1 MAVQNIFATTTAGR
15 VPASRLDE
23 NFDYLL
29 DITNTSTA
37 NAVADLAA
45 LKALTT
51 RPEAVIVETGQ
62 AKGVWQWEL
71 GSSTTA
77 DDALVVTPTSGT
89 AGRYK
94 RVYDGPLNVT
104 WWGTAGDGSTDD
116 AVPLQAAITAST
128 TLGRAL
134 YVPQATYITGTK
146 LTSVTG
152 LELFGDG
159 WDSIIKMKNSSNIAA
174 ILEVGGE
181 ASQSSGEIRDIC
193 FDGNL
198 ANNTAGVGL
207 NIIRGYKFNLFN
219 VRVTLCSSHG
229 IQYSG
234 TATSFENYIRQC
246 NSYAN
251 EGFGVYMIGA
261 VTDTHVDSCDIG
273 FNTLGGIRPSTS
285 CTMRDNTVW
294 GGGLATS
301 VGIQTAGSNT
311 RIFNNIVEGH
321 GLHGIQIAA
330 GNHYARIKGNTIY
343 AVSYSSG
350 TTGSYDGIHIE
361 AATNGCMIEA
371 NSVYAAIDASG
382 YSPRY
387 ALNFAGAHETSVVAG
402 NDFTWLVAGATLAQR
417 TAGAVCSGV
426 LETDKCD
433 FNWIRTRVRARRSAS
448 LTTLTVGAWTALPF
462 NTEDVDTLTEFSNG
476 VFTPKDTGLYEIESR
491 VLYTPQAA
499 DQDLGLSFYT
509 NAGVEV
515 RRLGFT
521 QSQNTSFHQIGG
533 VAVEYLTGGTA
544 YDLRY
549 WVENTATVIEATG
562 AITYCK
568 IRAVPL

>member
-1 MAVQNIFATTTAGR
+1 VTGIKISGLGQAGTLDGSELVPIVQSGVTVRTTASEISSY
-15 VPASRLDE
+15 ASGTG
-23 NFDYLL
+23 NFLL
-29 DITNTSTA
+29 TA
-37 NAVADLAA
+37 NNLSDVANSQAA
-45 LKALTT
+45 
-51 RPEAVIVETGQ
+51 
-62 AKGVWQWEL
+62 
-71 GSSTTA
+71 TA
-77 DDALVVTPTSGT
+77 NLDFLQSGT
-89 AGRYK
+89 GAAARTVHSKLGDVFSVK
-94 RVYDGPLNVT
+94 DFDAV
-104 WWGTAGDGSTDD
+104 GDGSTDD
-116 AVPLQAAITAST
+116 AAALQAAITAST
-128 TLGRAL
+128 TLGKAL
-134 YVPQATYITGTK
+134 YVPKGTYITGTK

-159 WDSIIKMKNSSNIAA
+159 WDSIIKMKDSSNIAA

-198 ANNTAGVGL
+198 ANNTAGIGL

-219 VRVTLCSSHG
+219 VRVTSCSSHG

-361 AATNGCMIEA
+361 ASTNGCMIEA

-417 TAGAVCSGV
+417 TAGAVCNGI
-426 LETDKCD
+426 LATDKCD
-433 FNWIRTRVRARRSAS
+433 FNWIRTNLLVRLSANVNPAG
-448 LTTLTVGAWTALPF
+448 TGAFITFPF
-462 NTEDVDTLTEFSNG
+462 NTEDSTDTLSEYNTSTYA
-476 VFTPKDTGLYEIESR
+476 FTPKDTGLYRIN
-491 VLYTPQAA
+491 VAMTVTPNAA
-499 DQDLGLSFYT
+499 GDTMGLAFYT
-509 NAGVEV
+509 AAAVEV
-515 RRLGFT
+515 RRIDYKKT
-521 QSQNTSFHQIGG
+521 QSTSFELAGG
-533 VAVEYLTGGTA
+533 VVEEFLTAGVA
-544 YDLRY
+544 YEMRY
-549 WVENTATVIEATG
+549 IHSSVAASVLAG
-562 AITYCK
+562 AAFTYMK